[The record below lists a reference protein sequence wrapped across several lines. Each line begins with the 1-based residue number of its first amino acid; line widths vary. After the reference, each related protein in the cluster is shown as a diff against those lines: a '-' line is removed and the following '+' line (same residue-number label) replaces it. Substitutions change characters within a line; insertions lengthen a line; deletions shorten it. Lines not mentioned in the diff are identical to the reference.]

1 MIFVLSDF
9 PNQCTRVSFAV
20 TFFFRR
26 QLFKKCSDLES
37 SHACQ
42 LANKNVRTD
51 GISDIN
57 FINSLYAHS
66 GEKLKTIE
74 KQKDFVGGMIAQLKL
89 PKMNYYGCL
98 QDKQDTF

>member
-20 TFFFRR
+20 TTFFFRR

-66 GEKLKTIE
+66 REKLKTIE
-74 KQKDFVGGMIAQLKL
+74 KQNDFCRWNDCTIEVAKNKL
-89 PKMNYYGCL
+89 L
-98 QDKQDTF
+98 WLFTR